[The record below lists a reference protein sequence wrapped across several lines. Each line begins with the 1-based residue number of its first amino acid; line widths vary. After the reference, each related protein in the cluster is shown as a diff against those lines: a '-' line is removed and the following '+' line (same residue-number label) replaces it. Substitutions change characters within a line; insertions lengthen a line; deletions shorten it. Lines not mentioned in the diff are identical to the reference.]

1 MAVSR
6 NRVRE
11 RLRLKLREKAMTA
24 RETGI
29 ERRKRI
35 LEEERIGGIG
45 AQTAAT
51 VAVKSGRNNR
61 EGEREKCWFRAQ
73 RGREL

>member
-1 MAVSR
+1 
-6 NRVRE
+6 VRE
-11 RLRLKLREKAMTA
+11 RLRLRLREKVMTG

-51 VAVKSGRNNR
+51 VAVKSGRNSR
-61 EGEREKCWFRAQ
+61 
-73 RGREL
+73 